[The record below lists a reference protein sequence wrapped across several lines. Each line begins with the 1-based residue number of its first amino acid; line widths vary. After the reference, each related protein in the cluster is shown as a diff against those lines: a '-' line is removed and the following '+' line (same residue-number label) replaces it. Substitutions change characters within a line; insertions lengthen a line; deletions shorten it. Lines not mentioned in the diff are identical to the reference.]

1 MLYYGMTSNKTKI
14 TVSGIYPPAI
24 AILGGKTYVVPSY
37 TEVPAGTTLDD
48 IIWIPPAV
56 TKPAYTTK
64 HVGKYII
71 TIYDSGRVTCDC
83 PGYTFRKKCKHSAEY
98 LT

>member
-1 MLYYGMTSNKTKI
+1 MKI
-14 TVSGIYPPAI
+14 TVTGWCPPAI
-24 AILGGKTYVVPSY
+24 AKLGNKTVVVPSY
-37 TEVPAGTTLDD
+37 MEVPEGTTLDM
-48 IIWIPPAV
+48 IHWERPVMPKTSFKI
-56 TKPAYTTK
+56 K

-71 TIYDSGRVTCDC
+71 TLYDSGRVTCDC